1 KWKLVPGGAIA
12 NAKSL
17 FSAVKDGLMQAGG
30 PGIPQYVPST
40 LPSLYTV
47 YATIVTGHN
56 DVVAATGAALE
67 VMYLRCPSCLEDFR
81 KINAVPLG
89 GWTSSAYLLA
99 CTTPVESPADL
110 KGKRVRGAGGNFDF
124 IRVAGGVPVR
134 VSLHETITLLQ
145 RGGLDCQQGPADWLR
160 TFGFADYVKYV
171 LDYP

>member
-40 LPSLYTV
+40 LPSLYTIYSTV
-47 YATIVTGHN
+47 VTGHN

-67 VMYLRCPSCLEDFR
+67 VMYLRCPSCLDDFR

-89 GWTSSAYLLA
+89 GWTSSAYVLA
-99 CTTPVESPADL
+99 CKTPVKTPADL
-110 KGKRVRGAGGNFDF
+110 KGKRVRGTGGNADL
-124 IRVAGGVPVR
+124 IRAAGGVAVGATLVEA
-134 VSLHETITLLQ
+134 VSL
-145 RGGLDCQQGPADWLR
+145 
-160 TFGFADYVKYV
+160 
-171 LDYP
+171 